1 VALVGRG
8 NHFSTELCLHLFS
21 CWRHGFSP
29 PETLHNEPMN
39 DERPMNSCH
48 RCGATA
54 YKPVVARSDKGVMQR
69 NGQYQCVKC
78 NLTFTDIREWR
89 DGSSPIATQEKT

>member
-1 VALVGRG
+1 MGELPSLHSRMSVNVKL
-8 NHFSTELCLHLFS
+8 HFTHWYCPL
-21 CWRHGFSP
+21 
-29 PETLHNEPMN
+29 
-39 DERPMNSCH
+39 
-48 RCGATA
+48 RCMT
-54 YKPVVARSDKGVMQR
+54 PLSLRARSDKGVMQR